1 MKFWQWAV
9 IQILLIVLLAAG
21 LAIAI
26 SAGLPWLQIAT
37 IVVVVGGSGAL
48 AMVAKRSR
56 RRSEPASNDHHG

>member
-1 MKFWQWAV
+1 MKLWQWAV
-9 IQILLIVLLAAG
+9 IQIVLIVLLAAG

-48 AMVAKRSR
+48 AMVAKRNR
-56 RRSEPASNDHHG
+56 RPNGPVGNDHHG